1 MAKEKTMK
9 IDTRPLDEQVEKQES
24 VGTVDKPLVLSQA
37 EYKRRISKLKISS
50 EIEAFRKTHRRG
62 DK

>member
-1 MAKEKTMK
+1 MAKEKALK
-9 IDTRPLDEQVEKQES
+9 IDTRPLDEPAEKKEP
-24 VGTVDKPLVLSQA
+24 VGTVDKPLVLSQD

-50 EIEAFRKTHRRG
+50 EIELFRKTHRRG